1 MVREPLDHREGL
13 VRFVAFVI
21 RFRLPDRGP
30 VGPTKSMSDLPWK

>member
-21 RFRLPDRGP
+21 RFRFARQGASRAD
-30 VGPTKSMSDLPWK
+30 